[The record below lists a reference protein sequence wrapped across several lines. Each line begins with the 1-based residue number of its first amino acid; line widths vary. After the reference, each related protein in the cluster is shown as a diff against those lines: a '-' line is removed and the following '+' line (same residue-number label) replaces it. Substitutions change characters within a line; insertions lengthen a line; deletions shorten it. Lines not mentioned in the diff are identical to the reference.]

1 MTTDL
6 IRRTLQPLLD
16 EKEKMD
22 GIVSDLEEE
31 LAEAKQERKIVEK
44 LLIDGGLIERP
55 EAKTNGSKPR
65 TGKDPGSISEEMLD
79 RAREAIE
86 TTPALRDDEFR
97 NADLREAM
105 GVAEATANKA
115 IVRLRETGEVRL
127 VGKRG
132 QANYY
137 RAVEAS

>member
-1 MTTDL
+1 MTTEL

-16 EKEKMD
+16 EFKKMD

-31 LAEAKQERKIVEK
+31 LAEAKGERKTVEK

-55 EAKTNGSKPR
+55 EPKASSNGKPK
-65 TGKDPGSISEEMLD
+65 TGKDANSISEEMLD

-86 TTPALRDDEFR
+86 TNSNLAEDEFKT
-97 NADLREAM
+97 ADLKAAM

-115 IVRLRETGEVRL
+115 IIRLRETGEVRL

-132 QANYY
+132 QANYF
-137 RAVEAS
+137 RKVG